1 MPVLPLTAPAQIVK
15 LVRGRPPR
23 RGAPTPKSPGTK
35 IRRIRRVSLT
45 RFRTYRSDIACE
57 PQVSGSIVRS
67 LQVERTQA
75 ASIRDQGIPA
85 TGPTPPHLETYEV
98 TMNA

>member
-1 MPVLPLTAPAQIVK
+1 MLPLTASAQIVK
-15 LVRGRPPR
+15 LVRRRPPS
-23 RGAPTPKSPGTK
+23 RGAPTPKSPDTK
-35 IRRIRRVSLT
+35 IHRVRRVSLT

-57 PQVSGSIVRS
+57 PQVSGAIVCS

-85 TGPTPPHLETYEV
+85 TGLTPPHLETYEV